1 MPLWEPYYSGE
12 SSVADHYNF
21 LCTTH
26 SLHHS
31 STLNTHMSEIC
42 NNHIQLMVSECIVNF
57 KIIIFLSF
65 RIEKRYFTHT
75 CLNFGQILSKYVCK
89 ICNNLVY
96 SAFF

>member
-12 SSVADHYNF
+12 SSVADHYTF

-31 STLNTHMSEIC
+31 SNLNTHMSEIC

-57 KIIIFLSF
+57 KIIFVLQDRKKIFH
-65 RIEKRYFTHT
+65 TH
-75 CLNFGQILSKYVCK
+75 LPQLWSNSEQIRL
-89 ICNNLVY
+89 
-96 SAFF
+96 